1 MADNAEFIGFPD
13 AEAAQAH
20 RVGAGGWIF
29 VAESG
34 KAVWFNLSFTPTVIL
49 THQAV
54 YGISGKLI

>member
-13 AEAAQAH
+13 TDTAQAFRH
-20 RVGAGGWIF
+20 GAGGWIF

-49 THQAV
+49 KHPFIA
-54 YGISGKLI
+54 GISGKLI